1 VIEVNLGAK
10 LAAASSRMDVLDRSG
25 LGVLMDMESSS
36 SHDHILVPLP
46 FPSPLQ
52 PARTV
57 GALNSNF
64 DANFETAAESE
75 ADSFLANA
83 DVPGRA
89 TTVTSE
95 KNGHK
100 CRKPRLPVQAQQSAT
115 IV

>member
-1 VIEVNLGAK
+1 
-10 LAAASSRMDVLDRSG
+10 
-25 LGVLMDMESSS
+25 MDMESSS
-36 SHDHILVPLP
+36 SQDHILVPLP

-52 PARTV
+52 PPRTV
-57 GALNSNF
+57 GALYLIF

-75 ADSFLANA
+75 TDRFLANA

-100 CRKPRLPVQAQQSAT
+100 MQEPSLACAGSAERDYC
-115 IV
+115 VGHGDALSRGSPALLD